1 MDAARNRKCRVQR
14 CRQAP
19 AAPLLPG
26 RCARSSTSDDVSQ
39 FDWAKPVV
47 MDSGVGLRAGDS
59 SDGNCDEVIPPP
71 VGKQRKSTATM
82 SV

>member
-1 MDAARNRKCRVQR
+1 MI
-14 CRQAP
+14 
-19 AAPLLPG
+19 
-26 RCARSSTSDDVSQ
+26 VSQ

-47 MDSGVGLRAGDS
+47 MDSRVGLRAGDS